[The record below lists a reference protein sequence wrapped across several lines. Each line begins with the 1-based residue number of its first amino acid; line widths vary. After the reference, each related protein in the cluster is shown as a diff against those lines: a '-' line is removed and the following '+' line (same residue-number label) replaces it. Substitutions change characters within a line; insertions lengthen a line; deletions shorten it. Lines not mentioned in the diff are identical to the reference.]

1 MGIDVWERDI
11 SRCCVGRGFVL
22 RPTLTLSLSSEQRRP
37 PHPSPPHPSPS
48 TLYPLPSHPLHPY
61 PQVKYHC
68 PPRLAR
74 KTVHHIRHAAAKL
87 FGQLGL
93 HDVARVGGWV
103 VPEPGWDVKYR
114 RSDAGEIPT
123 LFDGDSDIV
132 MKLYEEEAKVRGG

>member
-1 MGIDVWERDI
+1 M
-11 SRCCVGRGFVL
+11 
-22 RPTLTLSLSSEQRRP
+22 
-37 PHPSPPHPSPS
+37 
-48 TLYPLPSHPLHPY
+48 
-61 PQVKYHC
+61 
-68 PPRLAR
+68 
-74 KTVHHIRHAAAKL
+74 HHIRHAAAKL

-132 MKLYEEEAKVRGG
+132 MKLFEEEAKVRGGGRGQGERGCGGGKDKVRGRKGREDARQEKGDSGRIH